1 MKAPRNVPLT
11 VGKRTYTIKTPLD
24 DAALSRVQALLR
36 DACGDPARG
45 TGQEELMLLACLKLA
60 YSLDTLTE
68 RLEVL
73 ADRLSDAE
81 GLRKAPSASGAS
93 GRAADEGEE
102 ASEEDRKSG
111 FPAPR

>member
-24 DAALSRVQALLR
+24 DATLSRVQALLQ

-45 TGQEELMLLACLKLA
+45 TAQEDLMLLACLKLA

-68 RLEVL
+68 RLGALTARL
-73 ADRLSDAE
+73 ADAAC
-81 GLRKAPSASGAS
+81 LRKGPPAFESAL
-93 GRAADEGEE
+93 DEVDKDC
-102 ASEEDRKSG
+102 EEDHRRG
-111 FPAPR
+111 FPAP

>member
-24 DAALSRVQALLR
+24 DATLSRVQALLQ

-45 TGQEELMLLACLKLA
+45 TAQEDLMLLACLKLA

-68 RLEVL
+68 RLEALTARL
-73 ADRLSDAE
+73 ADVAD
-81 GLRKAPSASGAS
+81 LRKAPTSEPSES
-93 GRAADEGEE
+93 SPNEGEGDRE
-102 ASEEDRKSG
+102 AGQKRR
-111 FPAPR
+111 FPAP

>member
-11 VGKRTYTIKTPLD
+11 VGKRTYTIKTP
-24 DAALSRVQALLR
+24 
-36 DACGDPARG
+36 
-45 TGQEELMLLACLKLA
+45 
-60 YSLDTLTE
+60 
-68 RLEVL
+68 LEVL

>member
-1 MKAPRNVPLT
+1 MPLT

-24 DAALSRVQALLR
+24 DAVLSRVQALLR

-45 TGQEELMLLACLKLA
+45 TTQEELMLLACLKLA

-68 RLEVL
+68 RLGAL

-81 GLRKAPSASGAS
+81 GLPPSASGAS
-93 GRAADEGEE
+93 GKAADEGEG

>member
-45 TGQEELMLLACLKLA
+45 TAQEELMLLACLKLA

-68 RLEVL
+68 RLGALTDRL
-73 ADRLSDAE
+73 ADGA
-81 GLRKAPSASGAS
+81 GLRKASLASKPSENAT
-93 GRAADEGEE
+93 DEG
-102 ASEEDRKSG
+102 
-111 FPAPR
+111 

>member
-68 RLEVL
+68 RLGAL

-81 GLRKAPSASGAS
+81 GLRKAPSASG
-93 GRAADEGEE
+93 GAADEGEG

>member
-24 DAALSRVQALLR
+24 DAALSRVQALLQ

-45 TGQEELMLLACLKLA
+45 TAQEELMLLACLKLA

-68 RLEVL
+68 RLGALTEHL
-73 ADRLSDAE
+73 ADAA
-81 GLRKAPSASGAS
+81 GLRKTPP
-93 GRAADEGEE
+93 
-102 ASEEDRKSG
+102 ASELSENVPDEVEENRE
-111 FPAPR
+111 